1 MNYLGEIRTNWRYLA
16 AASLGIAT
24 GYSLN
29 NYLNNLFIPALMQE
43 FGWTS
48 GQIALL
54 GLPALLSIVCQPLAG
69 RLADRFG
76 VAPVAMS
83 GVAMGALVYL
93 ALSRIGGSFAWY
105 LGLIVVQIA
114 LFAATTGPVVYSR
127 LIAESFDKARGLALG
142 IAACSYS
149 IAAVVFVP
157 FVSPFIEREG
167 WRSGY
172 AVMAGFTVVAGAATL
187 LLMPRRKSK
196 PDLARHRDEPADYS
210 AIFANP
216 AFWSIVAGIVL
227 CSLTIIVQT
236 TQLKVILLKTG
247 MASADASLLISVYA
261 AGVIA
266 GRIACGAALDRF
278 PAHIVA
284 MLSMGLPAFGLVLMA
299 TGMPSPLVQGL
310 AVLLIGLALGA
321 ETDVAGFLVMRF
333 FPVGVYSAVL
343 GLLLGALSGAAALGS
358 LLLSGILQF
367 TESFAPFLL
376 FAAVSTLAGS
386 WQFWRLGKL
395 KLAPGVVIGSGP

>member
-1 MNYLGEIRTNWRYLA
+1 LDYFSELRSNWRALA
-16 AASLGIAT
+16 AAALGIAT

-29 NYLNNLFIPALMQE
+29 NYLNNIFIPALMQE

-48 GQIALL
+48 AQIALL

-76 VAPVAMS
+76 VTAVAMF

-93 ALSRIGGSFAWY
+93 ALSRIGASFAWY

-149 IAAVVFVP
+149 VAAVVFVP
-157 FVSPFIEREG
+157 FVTPFIEREG

-172 AVMAGFTVVAGAATL
+172 ATMALFTVLAGAATL
-187 LLMPRRKSK
+187 LLIPRRKIKVHS
-196 PDLARHRDEPADYS
+196 AQAGNEQTDYR

-216 AFWSIVAGIVL
+216 AFWPIVAGIVL

-236 TQLKVILLKTG
+236 TQMKVILLKTG

-266 GRIACGAALDRF
+266 GRLACGAALDRF

-284 MLSMGLPAFGLVLMA
+284 MLSMGLPAFGLMLMA
-299 TGMPSPLVQGL
+299 TGMASPLVQGL

-358 LLLSGILQF
+358 LILSGILQF
-367 TESFAPFLL
+367 TASFAPFLL
-376 FAAVSTLAGS
+376 FAATASLVGS
-386 WQFWRLGKL
+386 WLFWRLGKL
-395 KLAPGVVIGSGP
+395 HPV

>member
-1 MNYLGEIRTNWRYLA
+1 MGYFGELRSNWRALA
-16 AASLGIAT
+16 AAALGIAT

-29 NYLNNLFIPALMQE
+29 NYLNNLFIPAVMQE

-48 GQIALL
+48 AQIALL

-76 VAPVAMS
+76 VTLVAMS
-83 GVAMGALVYL
+83 GIAMGALVYL
-93 ALSRIGGSFAWY
+93 ALSRMGGSFILY

-149 IAAVVFVP
+149 VAAVVFVP
-157 FVSPFIEREG
+157 FVTPFIEREG
-167 WRSGY
+167 WRTGY
-172 AVMAGFTVVAGAATL
+172 AVMALFTILAGAATL
-187 LLMPRRKSK
+187 LLIPRRKSK
-196 PDLARHRDEPADYS
+196 AELPRIWDERTDYR

-216 AFWSIVAGIVL
+216 AFWPIVAGIVL
-227 CSLTIIVQT
+227 CSLTIVVQT
-236 TQLKVILLKTG
+236 TQMKVILLKTG
-247 MASADASLLISVYA
+247 MASASATMLISVYA
-261 AGVIA
+261 SGVIA
-266 GRIACGAALDRF
+266 GRLACGAALDRF

-284 MLSMGLPAFGLVLMA
+284 MLSMGLPAFGLMLMA

-343 GLLLGALSGAAALGS
+343 GLLLGALSGAAAFGS
-358 LLLSGILQF
+358 LILGGSLQF

-376 FAAVSTLAGS
+376 FAAVSSLVGS
-386 WQFWRLGKL
+386 RLFWRLGRL
-395 KLAPGVVIGSGP
+395 KPAAVLA